1 MVRKELGASQSEES
15 RVWFYIWK
23 GSFLH
28 LLGLEHNCF
37 CPSVCV
43 QAQHLDLPLIKCKT
57 ACCKIGSALSGE
69 KRIETWYLWTFLGLK
84 KVIKKI
90 LLWKLI
96 AKDNY
101 LSALLRLEGI
111 FHWKNPSGDLLSMQ
125 QLKFNLF
132 MLLWKTT
139 KKLFSVFVYKSFS
152 QISLPLQHSFNINVV
167 DLNRRSWEYRCG
179 VVCMCLLSRGAG
191 KDGICMYTE
200 VCNGIWDERV
210 YNACTWAEP
219 ASNS

>member
-1 MVRKELGASQSEES
+1 MRKELGASQSEES

-57 ACCKIGSALSGE
+57 ACCKIGSALSEE

-111 FHWKNPSGDLLSMQ
+111 FLSLKKSKWWPTVHAAVKIQPLYVTLKNNKKIVFSICSQ
-125 QLKFNLF
+125 
-132 MLLWKTT
+132 
-139 KKLFSVFVYKSFS
+139 KLFSDFS
-152 QISLPLQHSFNINVV
+152 PSATSI
-167 DLNRRSWEYRCG
+167 
-179 VVCMCLLSRGAG
+179 
-191 KDGICMYTE
+191 
-200 VCNGIWDERV
+200 
-210 YNACTWAEP
+210 
-219 ASNS
+219 